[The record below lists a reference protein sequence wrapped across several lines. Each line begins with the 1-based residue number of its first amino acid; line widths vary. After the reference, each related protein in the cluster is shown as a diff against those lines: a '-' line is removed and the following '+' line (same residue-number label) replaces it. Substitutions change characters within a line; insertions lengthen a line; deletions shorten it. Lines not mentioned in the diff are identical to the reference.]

1 LSQNRI
7 SEIIGNTSFSNIDNL
22 LTQGQNMEYITAH
35 YQMDLALT
43 WAIRLQGM
51 TDQEKFKE
59 LGKIFSPWPIKTQN
73 QQQPWL
79 SSMLTGV
86 ILNPHQPHKKN
97 LITP

>member
-1 LSQNRI
+1 
-7 SEIIGNTSFSNIDNL
+7 
-22 LTQGQNMEYITAH
+22 MEYIATH

-59 LGKIFSPWPIKTQN
+59 LGKIFSPRPIKTQN
-73 QQQPWL
+73 QQQSWL

-86 ILNPHQPHKKN
+86 ILNPHQPQKKN
-97 LITP
+97 PIKQSSYLTITAFYQKRDGKQSFA